1 MLPPVTL
8 PPRFQSALDQFRS
21 APQQALAIG
30 SALVALLLLV
40 ASPFISNSLSQAPT
54 VEPTDDQSVIQV
66 VTEDGKSAGECA
78 LGGLVQEKVHYTD
91 KDAIYRTKLP
101 SGTHTIEASCPSA
114 MALSSGRTHLEGMKT
129 VTATENPQV
138 VRITV
143 R

>member
-1 MLPPVTL
+1 MPPVHL

-30 SALVALLLLV
+30 SALVALLILI
-40 ASPFISNSLSQAPT
+40 ASPFISNSLSKAPT
-54 VEPTDDQSVIQV
+54 VEPADDESVIQV

-101 SGTHTIEASCPSA
+101 SGTHTIEASCPSVT
-114 MALSSGRTHLEGMKT
+114 ALSSGRTNLEGTAT
-129 VTATENPQV
+129 VTVGVNPQV